1 MKSLSIPLQYLVAAA
16 LEVTDVNIFKP
27 SGFTMGMNNWNI
39 AQMRIFGNIQQLLE
53 KKHYKNTLYLA
64 IKMIPV
70 NHLYSFLYLIIFVEN
85 SNRYSMLLL
94 VN

>member
-39 AQMRIFGNIQQLLE
+39 AQMRIFWQYTAIIR
-53 KKHYKNTLYLA
+53 KKHYKNTLYLY
-64 IKMIPV
+64 KDDSCESS
-70 NHLYSFLYLIIFVEN
+70 L
-85 SNRYSMLLL
+85 
-94 VN
+94 

>member
-1 MKSLSIPLQYLVAAA
+1 MFSNQNFHFHGYMMKMALLETMKSLSIPLQYLVAAA

-53 KKHYKNTLYLA
+53 KKHYKK
-64 IKMIPV
+64 IHSI
-70 NHLYSFLYLIIFVEN
+70 
-85 SNRYSMLLL
+85 
-94 VN
+94 